1 MAVLIVGF
9 ANGRESIA
17 TGKIPRSR
25 SRLRTRAYSVTICF
39 ALRGSSGFTA
49 GGVCKLVAISRFFTH
64 LALGQMTEDSP
75 RDLPLRTRRTRRL
88 NPEGNRIFL
97 LSSASSVVGLSFSR
111 TGAWE
116 T

>member
-49 GGVCKLVAISRFFTH
+49 GGVCKLVAIFEISYTACARTDDRRFSQGPT
-64 LALGQMTEDSP
+64 AEDAEESNSEFGI
-75 RDLPLRTRRTRRL
+75 RNLEFVRSL
-88 NPEGNRIFL
+88 
-97 LSSASSVVGLSFSR
+97 
-111 TGAWE
+111 
-116 T
+116 